1 MRGVISVLAAHA
13 LLIVSAAPLA
23 PQQSS
28 GGGAGSA
35 NISTPL
41 IEVGIPRQ
49 QRADTVI
56 RVSRGARLEIS
67 GRMTSDLVINTWDRD
82 EVSVVTG
89 SPVQVTTTGELV
101 RLEAANGRAGRGRG
115 SGQSAYQVTVP
126 RWMPINVPNARG
138 DVTVEGSEAD
148 VNVESQTGSVRV
160 IGGRGQV
167 SAHSTSGSV
176 RVENVQG
183 NVTAYSVSQSVRI
196 IGVTGNVRAESTNG
210 SITLERV
217 DTRNLV
223 ASTTNGNIDFDGPIQ
238 NDGVYRLTTHNGRVS
253 MVIAEN
259 ANATVTVSS
268 FNGRYSASFP
278 IQVTGMGPDRRMRFT
293 VGNGSARVEASS
305 FNGNI
310 AFRRPGQPRPAA

>member
-1 MRGVISVLAAHA
+1 MPGVITVLTVHA
-13 LLIVSAAPLA
+13 LLTVSAAA
-23 PQQSS
+23 PVPQVPPA
-28 GGGAGSA
+28 GAGA
-35 NISTPL
+35 DATISTPL
-41 IEVGIPRQ
+41 TEVGIPRQ

-82 EVSVVTG
+82 EVSVVSP
-89 SPVQVTTTGELV
+89 SPVQVTTTAGLV
-101 RLEAANGRAGRGRG
+101 RLEAANGRGGRGRG
-115 SGQSAYQVTVP
+115 GGQSDYQVTVP

-148 VNVESQTGSVRV
+148 VNVESQSGSVRV

-176 RVENVQG
+176 RVENVEG
-183 NVTAYSVSQSVRI
+183 NVDAYSVSQSVRI

-217 DTRNLV
+217 NTRNLV
-223 ASTTNGNIDFDGPIQ
+223 ASSTNGNIDFDGPIQ
-238 NDGVYRLTTHNGRVS
+238 NDGVYRMTTHNGRVS
-253 MVIAEN
+253 MVIPEN

-293 VGNGSARVEASS
+293 IGNGSARVEASS